1 MVKCVNHT
9 SLACM
14 QAPTST
20 PSCRFLRKHLDG
32 RKGSCV
38 DVQMR
43 EPHKSCVHA
52 GTDINPIVPAL
63 ENIWS
68 DSKGQSMASF
78 NFRTVTSRFN
88 ELVYQYPIRIPERY
102 SLVIRSLLTQVCV
115 CVCVKVQCVWCVC
128 VIRIPERYSLSS
140 ARCSHRC
147 VWMCSVCVCVC
158 VWMWMC
164 SVCVCVDVQCVCVC
178 VCVCVC
184 EVAVC
189 VCVVC
194 VSFVSQGVS
203 LTSSAR
209 CSHRC
214 VSALRVYVCVCVC
227 GRVWCVCLCAC
238 ACVCV
243 HVCVVCLCVCLLTSA
258 TFASQSGIS
267 SVSVCASLLLCC
279 YECGRRSCSS
289 VKSVCVG
296 E

>member
-1 MVKCVNHT
+1 MCGACVSFVSRSATPCHPLAAHT
-9 SLACM
+9 
-14 QAPTST
+14 
-20 PSCRFLRKHLDG
+20 G
-32 RKGSCV
+32 
-38 DVQMR
+38 
-43 EPHKSCVHA
+43 
-52 GTDINPIVPAL
+52 
-63 ENIWS
+63 
-68 DSKGQSMASF
+68 
-78 NFRTVTSRFN
+78 
-88 ELVYQYPIRIPERY
+88 
-102 SLVIRSLLTQVCV
+102 VCGCAV
-115 CVCVKVQCVWCVC
+115 F
-128 VIRIPERYSLSS
+128 
-140 ARCSHRC
+140 
-147 VWMCSVCVCVC
+147 VCVC